1 MKHLHASFFRAAALA
16 GLLLAATPGHAQPT
30 PAKRPPMVIAP
41 NLEGMYLCDEAV
53 ADPGVKDIDAA
64 YAYCRQRKLTGAA
77 AVTRL
82 LDTLEP
88 GGPKGDVQVGYPV
101 SYTHLTLPTSDLV

>member
-1 MKHLHASFFRAAALA
+1 MTMNWFSLRAAALA
-16 GLLLAATPGHAQPT
+16 DLSLAAVLAHAQPAQRQRA
-30 PAKRPPMVIAP
+30 PLIIAP

-53 ADPGVKDIDAA
+53 ADPSVKDIDAA

-88 GGPKGDVQVGYPV
+88 GGP
-101 SYTHLTLPTSDLV
+101 